1 MWVGSPPCTYCYT
14 YMYVRPSNSFYS
26 SDHSSNFVC
35 EAQRTGPSERFQ
47 TWLRQGIKLPKK
59 KSLPTIDFY
68 VLKFTFS
75 EKATKIDKIF
85 NVNLTVCSNRQIDG
99 EDLSIFVAF
108 LENMKFKTMA
118 KRRWQKL
125 TYFTLQMHFK
135 ADHTW
140 LSTLKMP
147 MKQLMSNS
155 AFKAFYGL

>member
-1 MWVGSPPCTYCYT
+1 M
-14 YMYVRPSNSFYS
+14 
-26 SDHSSNFVC
+26 
-35 EAQRTGPSERFQ
+35 
-47 TWLRQGIKLPKK
+47 
-59 KSLPTIDFY
+59 
-68 VLKFTFS
+68 
-75 EKATKIDKIF
+75 DKIF